1 MPILLK
7 SRPLGSALCCF
18 ERSNLPRH
26 EGTRIAV
33 IRIVKI
39 ISPVTCLYPNYN
51 GPITL
56 PVEGELVQRNYQS
69 EGLQPFSFN
78 VDFKKYMDLQPL
90 FRDES

>member
-1 MPILLK
+1 
-7 SRPLGSALCCF
+7 
-18 ERSNLPRH
+18 
-26 EGTRIAV
+26 V

-39 ISPVTCLYPNYN
+39 ISPVTYLHPNYN
-51 GPITL
+51 GRL
-56 PVEGELVQRNYQS
+56 KFPVEGELVQRNYQS